1 MPVTDTTP
9 RAAAIQLQLYRQA
22 GPSRRAQIA
31 VDLSDAVRETAVA
44 GIRRR
49 HPEYSE
55 REVVA
60 AFLHIVYGFESLP

>member
-1 MPVTDTTP
+1 MQARDTTP

-22 GPSRRAQIA
+22 SPSRRAQIA
-31 VDLSDAVRETAVA
+31 VELSDAVRSTALA

-55 REVVA
+55 DEIA
-60 AFLHIVYGFESLP
+60 LSFLRLVYGFSKER